1 MKIMTLNTH
10 SLIEGNYSEKLRI
23 FVDAVAVEKPEII
36 ALQEV
41 NQTISA
47 ALAGNSIK
55 GYFPCSDSVVIKA
68 DNHVYRAAEMLS
80 EKGVDYYWTWL
91 PLKKGYDIFEE
102 GIAVMSRSNILE
114 AAIIP
119 VSKADDYNNWKT
131 RKLLGIRTKA
141 LPDEWFFSAHY
152 GWWNDCDDPFRDQW
166 LKTMYSM
173 KKYENAWLMGD
184 FNNPAEIRG
193 EGYDMVESCFWHDS
207 FRLADKK
214 DDGITV
220 SGEIDGWRGENNC
233 KNGMRI
239 DHIWS
244 RKKTI
249 VTSSQVIFNGKN
261 YPVISDHYGVIINYE
276 KSIV

>member
-1 MKIMTLNTH
+1 MKILTLNTH
-10 SLIEGNYSEKLRI
+10 SLIEENYSEKLRI
-23 FVDAVAVEKPEII
+23 FVDAVAAEKPEII

-47 ALAGNSIK
+47 APAGSNIK
-55 GYFPCSDSVVIKA
+55 GYFPCSSNAVIKN
-68 DNHVYRAAEMLS
+68 DNHVYRTAEMLS

-131 RKLLGIRTKA
+131 RKLLGIRTQA
-141 LPDEWFFSAHY
+141 LTDEWFFSVHY
-152 GWWNDCDDPFRDQW
+152 GWWNDSDDPFRNQW
-166 LKTMYSM
+166 LKTMYGM

-193 EGYDMVESCFWHDS
+193 EGYDMVESCFWHDN
-207 FRLADKK
+207 FLLADKK

-220 SGEIDGWRGENNC
+220 SGEIDGWRGESDC

-239 DHIWS
+239 DQIWS
-244 RKKTI
+244 RKKTV

-276 KSIV
+276 RSIV